1 MGQDLTKVFNFFT
14 GPTLDDRFRKLLI
27 APVAMRDRF
36 TRAIRREA
44 AHARAGAGGR
54 IVVKVNGLEDPRM
67 VEELY
72 RASRAGVDIDLI
84 VRDICRLRPGLT
96 DISESVTV
104 HSIVGRFL
112 EHSRIVYFE
121 NAGEPEWYIGSADWM
136 TRNLDNRVEAVAPVE
151 SLPIRRQLRFVLSAC
166 LADNRRRWV
175 MNSDGSYDHVGPAA
189 DEPVRDV
196 HETLMAATERAVAT
210 NARCGM
216 VVDESIVDTD
226 LLVEPTADPPGAPEA
241 TDAGD
246 AAPRRKRRF
255 VRTGPRPRP

>member
-67 VEELY
+67 VEEGTA
-72 RASRAGVDIDLI
+72 RRVGVDIDLI

-189 DEPVRDV
+189 DEPVRDAPRDPDGGDRARGRHERTVRDGGRRV
-196 HETLMAATERAVAT
+196 HRGHRPARRAD
-210 NARCGM
+210 GG
-216 VVDESIVDTD
+216 
-226 LLVEPTADPPGAPEA
+226 P
-241 TDAGD
+241 AGCAGGD
-246 AAPRRKRRF
+246 RRGRRRSRRKRRF